1 MDKDHSLRENL
12 LALTLGSALVSLG
25 VIFFSKVGLLT
36 GGTAGLAIF
45 LTKVSDF
52 SFGQIFFALNLP
64 FYILSVMR
72 MGWRFTVNTFIA
84 VSIVSF
90 AVDHLHH
97 VIEISRIE
105 PFYAALLGGGLIGI
119 GMLVI
124 FRHKMSLGGF
134 NILALYLQERF
145 GTSSGQNS
153 DGARLRHRGDV
164 TVYCGCAP
172 YRSLRSWC
180 HCDQLDFGDEPQTWT
195 IPAKTANGIINT

>member
-45 LTKVSDF
+45 LTKISDF
-52 SFGQIFFALNLP
+52 SFGQVFFALNLP
-64 FYILSVMR
+64 FYLLSVLR
-72 MGWRFTVNTFIA
+72 MGWRFTINTFIS
-84 VSIVSF
+84 VTIVSF

-97 VIEISRIE
+97 VIEIAHID

-119 GMLVI
+119 GMLII

-134 NILALYLQERF
+134 NILALFLQQRF
-145 GTSSGQNS
+145 GIRAGKVQMALDCSIVIMSLFIVEPTLIALSVL
-153 DGARLRHRGDV
+153 GAVATNLILAMNHKPGR
-164 TVYCGCAP
+164 Y
-172 YRSLRSWC
+172 
-180 HCDQLDFGDEPQTWT
+180 Q
-195 IPAKTANGIINT
+195 AKTQTA